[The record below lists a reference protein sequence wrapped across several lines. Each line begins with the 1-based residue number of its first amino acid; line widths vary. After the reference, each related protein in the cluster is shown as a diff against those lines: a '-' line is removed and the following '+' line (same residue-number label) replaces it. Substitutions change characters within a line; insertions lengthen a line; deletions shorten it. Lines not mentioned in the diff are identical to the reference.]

1 MPYFFNKYYPLRDIL
16 FFLGEGT
23 MIFSSFLFSCLIFVG
38 INQFIN
44 LIGLYCIQAIVV
56 TVVFQ
61 LCLYFFDMY
70 EMRQDLSMPD
80 IAIRLTQAF
89 GVGCIAL
96 GILYYILPP
105 MLIHTY
111 IFWTGY
117 FLVSISLLFYRYFYH
132 RILRRRMFVQ
142 DLVLIGT
149 GELASEIA
157 KEIEGRHNSIYRII
171 AFIGDVSPVYNPYN
185 APVFKEFEDVQKISP
200 LTAIQRIIVAPDD
213 RRGGTP
219 IRTLLKCKLAGTI
232 VEQGVTFYERITGKI
247 MVEKVNP
254 SWIVFSD
261 GFTVNSRWHY
271 LVKRLVDVVLS
282 GGLLLLSAPVM
293 IVSAIIIKFE
303 TPGPVFYLQERVGEG
318 NVPFKVIKFR
328 SMGQDA
334 EKDGAVWAQKND
346 SRVTRFG
353 GFIRKVRIDELP
365 QLWNVLKGEMSLVGP
380 RPERQV
386 FVEQLV
392 EEIPYYGIRHVV
404 RPGITGW
411 AQVSYP
417 YGASKEDALRKL
429 EYDLFYIK
437 NNSIALDLLVIFYT
451 VKTVLFGKGGR

>member
-1 MPYFFNKYYPLRDIL
+1 M
-16 FFLGEGT
+16 
-23 MIFSSFLFSCLIFVG
+23 MIFSSILFSCLIFVG
-38 INQFIN
+38 MNQFISQ
-44 LIGLYCIQAIVV
+44 IALYCSQALLV
-56 TVVFQ
+56 TSVFQ

-70 EMRQDLSMPD
+70 EMRQDLSMLD
-80 IAIRLTQAF
+80 NAIRLTQAF
-89 GVGCIAL
+89 GVGCILL
-96 GILYYILPP
+96 GLLYYIFPYLW
-105 MLIHTY
+105 INTY

-117 FLVSISLLFYRYFYH
+117 VLVSFSLLFYRYFYH
-132 RILRRRMFVQ
+132 RILRRRMFAQ

-157 KEIEGRHNSIYRII
+157 KEIEGRHNSVYRIL
-171 AFIGDVSPVYNPYN
+171 AFVGDSSPIYNPYHV
-185 APVFKEFEDVQKISP
+185 PVFKKIEDVENILP
-200 LTAIQRIIVAPDD
+200 LTTIQRIIVAPDD
-213 RRGGTP
+213 KRGGTP

-232 VEQGVTFYERITGKI
+232 VEQGVPFYERITGKI
-247 MVEKVNP
+247 MVEKVDP

-261 GFTVNSRWHY
+261 GFTVISRWRY

-282 GGLLLLSAPVM
+282 GGLLFLNAPVM
-293 IVSAIIIKFE
+293 LVSAIIIKLE
-303 TPGPVFYLQERVGEG
+303 SPGPVFYLQERVGEG

-386 FVEQLV
+386 FVDQLV

-404 RPGITGW
+404 KPGITGW

-417 YGASKEDALRKL
+417 YGASKQDALRKL

>member
-1 MPYFFNKYYPLRDIL
+1 
-16 FFLGEGT
+16 
-23 MIFSSFLFSCLIFVG
+23 MIFSSFLFSCLLFLGSDHFVSE
-38 INQFIN
+38 
-44 LIGLYCIQAIVV
+44 IGLYCIQAMVV
-56 TVVFQ
+56 TAVFQ
-61 LCLYFFDMY
+61 LCLFFFDMY
-70 EMRQDLSMPD
+70 EMRQDLSLMD
-80 IAIRLTQAF
+80 IEIRLTQAF
-89 GVGCIAL
+89 GVGCIVL
-96 GILYYILPP
+96 GLLYYLLPP
-105 MLIHTY
+105 MLMHKY

-117 FLVSISLLFYRYFYH
+117 VLVSFSLLIYRYFYH
-132 RILRRRMFVQ
+132 RILRTRMFVQ

-157 KEIEGRHNSIYRII
+157 KEIEGRHDSVYRII
-171 AFIGDVSPVYNPYN
+171 AFVGDGSPVYNPYG
-185 APVFKEFEDVQKISP
+185 APVFKELEEVDNMSP
-200 LTAIQRIIVAPDD
+200 LVAIQRIVVAPDD
-213 RRGGTP
+213 KRGSTST
-219 IRTLLKCKLAGTI
+219 RTLLKYKLAGTA

-261 GFTVNSRWHY
+261 GFTVMSRWRY
-271 LVKRLVDVVLS
+271 LVKRLLDVVLS
-282 GGLLLLSAPVM
+282 AALLVITAPVM
-293 IVSAIIIKFE
+293 LVSAIIIKFE
-303 TPGPVFYLQERVGEG
+303 SPGPVFYFQERVGEG
-318 NVPFKVIKFR
+318 NELFMVIKFR
-328 SMGQDA
+328 SMVRDA
-334 EKDGAVWAQKND
+334 EKNGAVWSQKDD
-346 SRVTRFG
+346 SRITRFG

-417 YGASKEDALRKL
+417 YGASKLDALRKL
-429 EYDLFYIK
+429 EYDLYYIK

>member
-1 MPYFFNKYYPLRDIL
+1 MIL
-16 FFLGEGT
+16 
-23 MIFSSFLFSCLIFVG
+23 SSFLLSCLIFVG
-38 INQFIN
+38 INQFIG
-44 LIGLYCIQAIVV
+44 LIGLYFIQAIVV
-56 TVVFQ
+56 TAVFQ

-89 GVGCIAL
+89 GVGCIVL

-105 MLIHTY
+105 MLMHTY

-117 FLVSISLLFYRYFYH
+117 VLVSFSLLIYRYFYH
-132 RILRRRMFVQ
+132 RILRRRLFVQ

-149 GELASEIA
+149 GDLASEIA
-157 KEIEGRHNSIYRII
+157 KEIEGRHDSVYRII
-171 AFIGDVSPVYNPYN
+171 AFVGDGSPACNPYRV
-185 APVFKEFEDVQKISP
+185 PVFKELEDVENMSP
-200 LTAIQRIIVAPDD
+200 LTAIQRIVVAPDEK
-213 RRGGTP
+213 RGGTP
-219 IRTLLKCKLAGTI
+219 TRILLKYKLAGTV

-247 MVEKVNP
+247 MVEKVEP

-261 GFTVNSRWHY
+261 GFTVISRWRY
-271 LVKRLVDVVLS
+271 LAKRLVDVVLS
-282 GGLLLLSAPVM
+282 GVLLFISGPVM
-293 IVSAIIIKFE
+293 LISGIIIKLE
-303 TPGPVFYLQERVGEG
+303 SPGPVFYSQERVGEG
-318 NVPFKVIKFR
+318 NVPFMVIKFR

-404 RPGITGW
+404 KPGITGW

-417 YGASKEDALRKL
+417 YGASKLDALRKL

>member
-1 MPYFFNKYYPLRDIL
+1 
-16 FFLGEGT
+16 
-23 MIFSSFLFSCLIFVG
+23 MIFSSFLFSCFLFLG
-38 INQFIN
+38 IDHFISE
-44 LIGLYCIQAIVV
+44 IGLYCTQAFVV
-56 TVVFQ
+56 TIVFQ

-89 GVGCIAL
+89 GIGCIVL
-96 GILYYILPP
+96 GILYYMLPP

-111 IFWTGY
+111 IFWSGY
-117 FLVSISLLFYRYFYH
+117 FLVSFSLLFYRYFYH
-132 RILRRRMFVQ
+132 RILRKRMFVQ
-142 DLVLIGT
+142 DLVVIGT
-149 GELASEIA
+149 GELASDIA
-157 KEIEGRHNSIYRII
+157 KEIEGRHNSVYRII
-171 AFIGDVSPVYNPYN
+171 AFIGDDSPVYNPYR
-185 APVFKEFEDVQKISP
+185 APVFKELEDVENMSP

-213 RRGGTP
+213 KRGSTST
-219 IRTLLKCKLAGTI
+219 RTLLKYKLAGTA
-232 VEQGVTFYERITGKI
+232 VEQGVTFYERITCKI
-247 MVEKVNP
+247 MVEKVEP

-261 GFTVNSRWHY
+261 GFTVISRWRY

-282 GGLLLLSAPVM
+282 GGLLLLSLPVM
-293 IVSAIIIKFE
+293 LVSAIIIKLE
-303 TPGPVFYLQERVGEG
+303 SPGPVFYLQERVGEE
-318 NVPFKVIKFR
+318 NVLFKVIKFR
-328 SMGQDA
+328 SMDQDA

-346 SRVTRFG
+346 CRVTRFG

-386 FVEQLV
+386 FVEQLI

-404 RPGITGW
+404 KPGITGW

-417 YGASKEDALRKL
+417 YGASKQDALRKL

>member
-1 MPYFFNKYYPLRDIL
+1 MPTFFNKYYPLRDIV

-23 MIFSSFLFSCLIFVG
+23 MIFLSFLFSCFIFVG
-38 INQFIN
+38 ISQFTS
-44 LIGLYCIQAIVV
+44 LIGLYCAQAIVV
-56 TVVFQ
+56 TAVFQ

-70 EMRQDLSMPD
+70 EMQQDLGVAD

-105 MLIHTY
+105 MLIHNH

-117 FLVSISLLFYRYFYH
+117 LLVSVSLLVYRYFYH
-132 RILRRRMFVQ
+132 RILRRRLFTQ
-142 DLVLIGT
+142 DIVVIGT

-157 KEIEGRHNSIYRII
+157 REIEGRHNSFYRIV
-171 AFIGDVSPVYNPYN
+171 AFVGEGSPAHNPFGVVVY
-185 APVFKEFEDVQKISP
+185 KDIEDIEDMPIFSGVQ
-200 LTAIQRIIVAPDD
+200 RVVVAPDD
-213 RRGGTP
+213 KRGSTP
-219 IRTLLKCKLAGTI
+219 IRTLLKYKLSGMTI
-232 VEQGVTFYERITGKI
+232 EQGVTFYERITGKI
-247 MVEKVNP
+247 MVERVDP
-254 SWIVFSD
+254 SWIVFSN
-261 GFTVNSRWHY
+261 GFTVDSRWRY
-271 LVKRLVDVVLS
+271 SLKRFVDVVFS
-282 GGLLLLSAPVM
+282 SALLIFCAPVM
-293 IVSAIIIKFE
+293 ILTAIIIKFE
-303 TPGPVFYLQERVGEG
+303 SPGPVFYLQERVGGG
-318 NVPFKVIKFR
+318 NEPFKVIKFR
-328 SMGQDA
+328 SMVQDA
-334 EKDGAVWAQKND
+334 EKNGAVWAQKND

-365 QLWNVLKGEMSLVGP
+365 QLWNVLKGDMSLVGP

-386 FVEQLV
+386 FVDQLV

-404 RPGITGW
+404 RPGVTGW

-437 NNSIALDLLVIFYT
+437 NNSLALDLLVIFYT

>member
-1 MPYFFNKYYPLRDIL
+1 
-16 FFLGEGT
+16 
-23 MIFSSFLFSCLIFVG
+23 MIFSSILCSFLIYVG
-38 INQFIN
+38 MNQFISE
-44 LIGLYCIQAIVV
+44 IGLYCLQAIVV
-56 TVVFQ
+56 TGVFQ

-70 EMRQDLSMPD
+70 EMRQDLNVLD
-80 IAIRLTQAF
+80 NAIRLTQAF
-89 GVGCIAL
+89 GVGCIVL
-96 GILYYILPP
+96 GVLYYIVPHLW
-105 MLIHTY
+105 IHTY

-117 FLVSISLLFYRYFYH
+117 LLVSLSLLLYRYFYH

-157 KEIEGRHNSIYRII
+157 KEIEGRHNSVYRII
-171 AFIGDVSPVYNPYN
+171 AFIGDGSPIYNPYHV
-185 APVFKEFEDVQKISP
+185 PVFGELENVSP

-213 RRGGTP
+213 KRGSTP

-232 VEQGVTFYERITGKI
+232 VEQGVPFYERITGKI
-247 MVEKVNP
+247 MVEMVDP
-254 SWIVFSD
+254 SWIVFSN
-261 GFTVNSRWHY
+261 GFTVMSRWRY
-271 LVKRLVDVVLS
+271 LLKRLVDVVLS

-293 IVSAIIIKFE
+293 LVSAIIIKLE
-303 TPGPVFYLQERVGEG
+303 SPGPVFYLQERVGESD
-318 NVPFKVIKFR
+318 VPFMVIKFR

-404 RPGITGW
+404 KPGVTGW

-417 YGASKEDALRKL
+417 YGASKLDALRKL

-437 NNSIALDLLVIFYT
+437 NQSIILDLLVVFYT
-451 VKTVLFGKGGR
+451 VKIVLFGKGGR

>member
-1 MPYFFNKYYPLRDIL
+1 MPYFFNKYYPLRDVL
-16 FFLGEGT
+16 FFLGEGA
-23 MIFSSFLFSCLIFVG
+23 MIFSSILFSCLIFVG
-38 INQFIN
+38 INQF
-44 LIGLYCIQAIVV
+44 LSQIGLYCIQAIVV
-56 TVVFQ
+56 TAVFQ

-70 EMRQDLSMPD
+70 EMQQDLNVLD
-80 IAIRLTQAF
+80 NAIRLTQAF
-89 GVGCIAL
+89 GVGCFVL
-96 GILYYILPP
+96 GVLYYILPH
-105 MLIHTY
+105 LWIHTY

-117 FLVSISLLFYRYFYH
+117 LLVSFSLLFYRYIYH

-157 KEIEGRHNSIYRII
+157 KEIEGRHNSVYRII
-171 AFIGDVSPVYNPYN
+171 AFVGDGNPVYNPN
-185 APVFKEFEDVQKISP
+185 HVPVFKELENVENISP
-200 LTAIQRIIVAPDD
+200 LTAIQKIIVAPDD
-213 RRGGTP
+213 KRGSTP

-247 MVEKVNP
+247 MVEKVDP

-261 GFTVNSRWHY
+261 GFTVISRWRY
-271 LVKRLVDVVLS
+271 LLKRLVDVVLS

-293 IVSAIIIKFE
+293 LVSAIIIKLE
-303 TPGPVFYLQERVGEG
+303 SPGPIFYLQQRVGEG
-318 NVPFKVIKFR
+318 NVPFMVIKFR

-404 RPGITGW
+404 KPGVTGW

-417 YGASKEDALRKL
+417 YGASKQDALRKL

-437 NNSIALDLLVIFYT
+437 NNSITLDLLVIFYT
-451 VKTVLFGKGGR
+451 VKTVLFGKGAR

>member
-1 MPYFFNKYYPLRDIL
+1 
-16 FFLGEGT
+16 

-38 INQFIN
+38 MTQFMSQIW
-44 LIGLYCIQAIVV
+44 LYCIQAIVV

-70 EMRQDLSMPD
+70 EMQQDLSMPD

-89 GVGCIAL
+89 GVGCIVL

-117 FLVSISLLFYRYFYH
+117 VLVSFSLLFYRYFYH
-132 RILRRRMFVQ
+132 RILRKRMFVQ

-149 GELASEIA
+149 GELAGEIA
-157 KEIEGRHNSIYRII
+157 KEIEGRHNSVYRII
-171 AFIGDVSPVYNPYN
+171 AFVGGGEPVYNPYC
-185 APVFKEFEDVQKISP
+185 APVLKTLDDVGNMFP
-200 LTAIQRIIVAPDD
+200 LAAIQRIVVAPDD
-213 RRGGTP
+213 KRGGTP
-219 IRTLLKCKLAGTI
+219 TRTLLKYKLAGTA

-247 MVEKVNP
+247 MVEKVEP
-254 SWIVFSD
+254 SWIIFSD
-261 GFTVNSRWHY
+261 GFTVISRWRY
-271 LVKRLVDVVLS
+271 LLKRLVDVLVSGVL
-282 GGLLLLSAPVM
+282 LIISAPVM
-293 IVSAIIIKFE
+293 LVSAIIIKLE
-303 TPGPVFYLQERVGEG
+303 SPGPVFYFQERVGEE
-318 NVPFKVIKFR
+318 NVPFMVIKFR
-328 SMGQDA
+328 SMRQDA

-386 FVEQLV
+386 FVDQLI

-404 RPGITGW
+404 KPGVTGW

-417 YGASKEDALRKL
+417 YGASKLDALRKL

>member
-1 MPYFFNKYYPLRDIL
+1 MPYFLNKHYPLRDIL

-23 MIFSSFLFSCLIFVG
+23 LIFCSFLLSCLIFTGVEP
-38 INQFIN
+38 FVTEF
-44 LIGLYCIQAIVV
+44 GLYCYQAIIV
-56 TVVFQ
+56 TIVFQ
-61 LCLYFFDMY
+61 LCLYFFDLY
-70 EMRQDLSMPD
+70 EMRWD
-80 IAIRLTQAF
+80 INMLDVAIRLTQAF
-89 GVGCIAL
+89 GVGCIVL
-96 GILYYILPP
+96 GVLYYFLPQI
-105 MLIHTY
+105 LIHTY

-117 FLVSISLLFYRYFYH
+117 VLVSFSLLSYRYFYH

-142 DLVLIGT
+142 DLVVIGT
-149 GELASEIA
+149 GELASAIA
-157 KEIEGRHNSIYRII
+157 KEIEGRHNSVYRIV
-171 AFIGDVSPVYNPYN
+171 AFVGDGSPGYNPYD
-185 APVFKEFEDVQKISP
+185 APVFKEFEDVKNVLP
-200 LTAIQRIIVAPDD
+200 LSAIQRVVVAPDD
-213 RRGGTP
+213 KRGGTP

-247 MVEKVNP
+247 MVEKVDP
-254 SWIVFSD
+254 SWIIFSD
-261 GFTVNSRWHY
+261 GFTVSSRWRY
-271 LVKRLVDVVLS
+271 FVKRFVDVVLS
-282 GGLLLLSAPVM
+282 GGLLLITAPIM
-293 IVSAIIIKFE
+293 IFSTIVIKLE
-303 TPGPVFYLQERVGEG
+303 SPGPVFYRQERVGEG
-318 NVPFKVIKFR
+318 SISFEVIKFR
-328 SMGQDA
+328 SMCQDA

-392 EEIPYYGIRHVV
+392 EDIPYYGIRHVV
-404 RPGITGW
+404 KPGVTGW